1 MNRKIKFRVWDK
13 YKKQMYPISSID
25 YDIFSQEIRI
35 IAVGHKNGMCTSYNK
50 NHNSE
55 KCDIT
60 ALELMQYTGLHD
72 KNGKE
77 LYEGDIVKI
86 TNKNSKVISM
96 KPIIADIE
104 WSEEYLTYTLITTS
118 VKDAFES
125 LKDYLDEYDIEVIGN
140 IYDNPELLGGK

>member
-1 MNRKIKFRVWDK
+1 MRDIKFRVWDK

-35 IAVGHKNGMCTSYNK
+35 IAVGHRNGMCTSYNK

-77 LYEGDIVKI
+77 IYEGDIVKVDNI
-86 TNKNSKVISM
+86 DLAIIYFDDDRM
-96 KPIIADIE
+96 AWGIKPINEFYFDSPLL
-104 WSEEYLTYTLITTS
+104 SENI
-118 VKDAFES
+118 S
-125 LKDYLDEYDIEVIGN
+125 LELRVIGN
-140 IYDNPELLGGK
+140 IYDNSDLLKK

>member
-1 MNRKIKFRVWDK
+1 MNREIKFRVWDK

-35 IAVGHKNGMCTSYNK
+35 IAVGHRNGMCTSYNK

-77 LYEGDIVKI
+77 IYEGDIVVDKEDEVMGEI
-86 TNKNSKVISM
+86 TWN
-96 KPIIADIE
+96 
-104 WSEEYLTYTLITTS
+104 EEEASFYFSILYENVTYEEEKLNDWAS
-118 VKDAFES
+118 V
-125 LKDYLDEYDIEVIGN
+125 LEVIGN
-140 IYDNPELLGGK
+140 IYDNPELLGGE

>member
-1 MNRKIKFRVWDK
+1 MRDIKFRVWDK

-35 IAVGHKNGMCTSYNK
+35 IAVGHENGMCTAYNK

-60 ALELMQYTGLHD
+60 ALELMQYTGLND

-77 LYEGDIVKI
+77 IYEGDIVKVDNI
-86 TNKNSKVISM
+86 DLAIIYFDDDRM
-96 KPIIADIE
+96 AWGIKPINEFYFDSPLL
-104 WSEEYLTYTLITTS
+104 SENI
-118 VKDAFES
+118 S
-125 LKDYLDEYDIEVIGN
+125 LELRVIGN
-140 IYDNPELLGGK
+140 IYDNSDLLKK

>member
-1 MNRKIKFRVWDK
+1 MRDIKFRVWDK

-35 IAVGHKNGMCTSYNK
+35 IAVGHENGMCTAYNK

-60 ALELMQYTGLHD
+60 ALELMQYTGLND

-77 LYEGDIVKI
+77 IYEGDIVKVDNI
-86 TNKNSKVISM
+86 DLAIIYFDDDRM
-96 KPIIADIE
+96 AWGIKPINEFYFDSPLL
-104 WSEEYLTYTLITTS
+104 SENINLELR
-118 VKDAFES
+118 
-125 LKDYLDEYDIEVIGN
+125 VIGN
-140 IYDNPELLGGK
+140 IYDNSDLLKK